1 MGSDAGLASLGIN
14 LAKIHFLWSWLCSE
28 SISQKKEKEKEG
40 GSLSEVFRIPFFLLV
55 CLKEFFCFKGI
66 CVLFNKVNETVVTGL
81 VL

>member
-55 CLKEFFCFKGI
+55 CLKEFF
-66 CVLFNKVNETVVTGL
+66 VLKAFVCYLTK
-81 VL
+81 